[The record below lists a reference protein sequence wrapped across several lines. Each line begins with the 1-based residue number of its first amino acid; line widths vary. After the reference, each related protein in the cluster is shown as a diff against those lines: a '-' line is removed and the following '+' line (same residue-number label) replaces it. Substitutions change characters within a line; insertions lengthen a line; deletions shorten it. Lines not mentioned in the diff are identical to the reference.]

1 VQDALEKN
9 KKTTYFKLTLPNT
22 RNELKV
28 AVWVSGT
35 PEQFLRHIR
44 SEIHTCKQMGLDTSF
59 TEAERAVETAKLD
72 AEIAKGEYTQ
82 LCNAEKKRKSIK
94 QRYQVPLLRL

>member
-1 VQDALEKN
+1 
-9 KKTTYFKLTLPNT
+9 
-22 RNELKV
+22 
-28 AVWVSGT
+28 
-35 PEQFLRHIR
+35 
-44 SEIHTCKQMGLDTSF
+44 MGLDMSF
-59 TEAERAVETAKLD
+59 TNMEMAVETAKLD